1 MSFVHRFLYYD
12 VCAIFLNKTSDYI
25 TEKEPLTNSYISLP
39 KDRSKFLWKLFGLPF
54 LRLNFFWT
62 SETIGVCL
70 LQIVYTVDLTIQG
83 ISLTFF
89 MRLNYTNRSIV
100 DTQLSFILLYFSGNI
115 NCAAFTA
122 GTIEAFLVGSNF
134 VSIHSTEI
142 NILMMLIHYKAM

>member
-1 MSFVHRFLYYD
+1 M
-12 VCAIFLNKTSDYI
+12 
-25 TEKEPLTNSYISLP
+25 
-39 KDRSKFLWKLFGLPF
+39 
-54 LRLNFFWT
+54 
-62 SETIGVCL
+62 
-70 LQIVYTVDLTIQG
+70 YTVDLTIQG

-134 VSIHSTEI
+134 VSIHSTDI